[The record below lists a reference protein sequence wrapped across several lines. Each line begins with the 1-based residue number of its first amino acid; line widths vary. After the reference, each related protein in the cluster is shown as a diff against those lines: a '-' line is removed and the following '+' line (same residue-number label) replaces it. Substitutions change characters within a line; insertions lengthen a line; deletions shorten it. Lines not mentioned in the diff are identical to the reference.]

1 MINAKKTS
9 IARSNPCLEFSF
21 LPALV
26 SLLLFLSSYET
37 VRDCF
42 EIPQVV
48 CRAYEKGVL
57 MAKKLYITGLAANT
71 SSENLR
77 YLFTL
82 TGQVNAAWMIVKGE
96 TDSDKGFGY
105 VEMNSDSEA
114 DQALKALDGI
124 EFFGH
129 TLKVSLIPPPQESEL
144 SL

>member
-1 MINAKKTS
+1 
-9 IARSNPCLEFSF
+9 
-21 LPALV
+21 
-26 SLLLFLSSYET
+26 
-37 VRDCF
+37 
-42 EIPQVV
+42 
-48 CRAYEKGVL
+48 